1 MPYRVDV
8 TLPGCRPHRRL
19 PENALC
25 PKQEEEVNFMFAYFH
40 ALWSREEGQGLVEY
54 GLIISLVSL
63 ACIGGLTALGLGLDG
78 LFNSIV
84 GRL

>member
-1 MPYRVDV
+1 
-8 TLPGCRPHRRL
+8 
-19 PENALC
+19 
-25 PKQEEEVNFMFAYFH
+25 MFAYFH